1 MYSKVFFYRTKTFLF
16 PLQLFH
22 PDPFTFFRV
31 KIMNQFM
38 KNRLETIIRRDQIS
52 RLKFTNSF
60 RKPVLSV
67 KLSFRNGHEKNT
79 TFDTGYHVRHSCLK
93 IP

>member
-1 MYSKVFFYRTKTFLF
+1 
-16 PLQLFH
+16 
-22 PDPFTFFRV
+22 
-31 KIMNQFM
+31 MNQYM
-38 KNRLETIIRRDQIS
+38 KNRLETIITFHFAKHIRRDQIS

>member
-1 MYSKVFFYRTKTFLF
+1 
-16 PLQLFH
+16 
-22 PDPFTFFRV
+22 
-31 KIMNQFM
+31 MNQFM

-67 KLSFRNGHEKNT
+67 KLSFRNGHEK
-79 TFDTGYHVRHSCLK
+79 
-93 IP
+93 IPPLTRDIMYATLV